1 MSDPRTEAHRV
12 AETTLTRGGR
22 LLRGLVAMV
31 VFVVP
36 VALLA
41 FAVRERFGP
50 LIRMDEA
57 VTRWAT
63 DITRAGG
70 LGPALIAL
78 QEATRPVIL
87 YIPATAVVVWAWLAR
102 GLRPRSL
109 WAFVTMMV
117 AWNLG
122 LLVKLL
128 VQRARPVV
136 DDPISHAPGFSFP
149 SGHAFNVAVI
159 ATALVFLLWPL
170 LSTRSRR
177 VAVAVAAVVVVVVAL
192 NRVFLGVH
200 FLSDVCA
207 GVLLGVGITFSSWIG
222 FIGRTAAPSSLGPSH
237 PA

>member
-1 MSDPRTEAHRV
+1 MPDPRAESLRV
-12 AETTLTRGGR
+12 AYTSLTRGRR
-22 LLRGLVAMV
+22 LLRGVAAMV
-31 VFVVP
+31 AFVLP

-41 FAVRERFGP
+41 FAVRQQFDP
-50 LIRMDEA
+50 LIRLDEA
-57 VTRWAT
+57 VTLWAT
-63 DITRAGG
+63 DLTRARGWA
-70 LGPALIAL
+70 PALIVL
-78 QEATRPVIL
+78 QEVSRPFVVYIL
-87 YIPATAVVVWAWLAR
+87 ASAVVAWAWLRR

-136 DDPISHAPGFSFP
+136 DDPISHAPGFAFP
-149 SGHAFNVAVI
+149 SGHAFNMAVV
-159 ATALVFLLWPL
+159 ATALVFLVWPL
-170 LSTRSRR
+170 LSVPARR
-177 VAVAVAAVVVVVVAL
+177 AAVGLAGVLVAAVAL
-192 NRVFLGVH
+192 DRVFLGVH
-200 FLSDVCA
+200 FLTDVVA